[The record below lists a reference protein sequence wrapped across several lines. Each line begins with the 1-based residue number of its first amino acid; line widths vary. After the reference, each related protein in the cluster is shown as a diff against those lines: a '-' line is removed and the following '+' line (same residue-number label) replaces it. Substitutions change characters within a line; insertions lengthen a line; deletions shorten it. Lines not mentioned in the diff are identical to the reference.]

1 MSVEIYSTIDITK
14 KVRFQIEEKDRNV
27 NIDKDYA
34 NIYDNYWATGSPLPK
49 SQVTT
54 EDQQQAVPAKNNFI
68 RPAVVFLVLLCLILM
83 AAVTV
88 VLILLIQDKIV
99 NANLTTEREKLWT
112 DNREMNNLNA
122 ELTRQTHQLQEN
134 ISEVTAERDRLQEL
148 LDNSSCPGN
157 WVKFDN
163 SCYLLSASKKNNK
176 ESMKSCESL
185 DAHLVVVS
193 SEEEQIFLNSFHNG
207 IWIGLT
213 DQEEEG
219 VWKWIDGTRATKLYW
234 RQNQPDNGYKGNEDC
249 VEISKISSNIN
260 SWNDLQCT
268 TSLYYMCE
276 KMLTLTLN

>member
-219 VWKWIDGTRATKLYW
+219 VWKWIDGTRATKFPEVFAVL
-234 RQNQPDNGYKGNEDC
+234 
-249 VEISKISSNIN
+249 
-260 SWNDLQCT
+260 
-268 TSLYYMCE
+268 
-276 KMLTLTLN
+276 ML